1 MEIDF
6 RSIVL
11 YLGKKGMSPSEIH
24 RDIVETLGYDPIS
37 VSTVSKYLRLEKC
50 SQSNQPIKKKEKFQ
64 SDQKNQIIVKHA
76 LKLYPFSSVRDIARM
91 TNIPK
96 STVFRILTKQLQ
108 FVSKHLR
115 WIPHFLNSSQKLKRV
130 SQSRELLRV
139 LEEARET
146 DYKLFYTGDESWF
159 YLDTDYD
166 HQWLPRE
173 EKPPDRIKQKIDSK
187 KYMVTIF
194 WNPTGF
200 LIVEA
205 LDDDM
210 VFNSDYFRDEIL
222 EQIKDRT
229 SDDREILGGNLILH
243 FDNARPHISKKVM
256 EYLDQNEI
264 KRAPQPPYSPD
275 IAPSDF
281 FLFGYMKEKLK
292 GCRFNSKEELLET
305 IHLILNEIS
314 EEKLKEVFLEWESR
328 LQQVIASNGNYI

>member
-1 MEIDF
+1 
-6 RSIVL
+6 
-11 YLGKKGMSPSEIH
+11 
-24 RDIVETLGYDPIS
+24 
-37 VSTVSKYLRLEKC
+37 
-50 SQSNQPIKKKEKFQ
+50 
-64 SDQKNQIIVKHA
+64 
-76 LKLYPFSSVRDIARM
+76 
-91 TNIPK
+91 
-96 STVFRILTKQLQ
+96 
-108 FVSKHLR
+108 
-115 WIPHFLNSSQKLKRV
+115 
-130 SQSRELLRV
+130 
-139 LEEARET
+139 
-146 DYKLFYTGDESWF
+146 
-159 YLDTDYD
+159 
-166 HQWLPRE
+166 
-173 EKPPDRIKQKIDSK
+173 
-187 KYMVTIF
+187 MVTIF

-229 SDDREILGGNLILH
+229 SDDRERLGGNLILH